1 MSRTMPR
8 FGLAVG
14 CVSFVLTVADTAL
27 WIPIPL
33 LGALVAFV
41 HGAWR
46 FAALTAGLCL
56 CLAITGTPSV
66 ASLPDLFAKPVLLA
80 PFVLLLGLGTWLAF
94 DYRRSRGSIDVPRYP
109 AWVCDIRDRAGV
121 VVGVNSVVIAFGA
134 VMYIPLLP
142 ILGPGWWWE
151 PYARSVD
158 TLFPVATVGTLAAF
172 ACGAWRTATLGSYV
186 FVHARLMFDE
196 SVFLIVGAM
205 LAVVLI
211 WSYRRSASRAAEP
224 V

>member
-1 MSRTMPR
+1 MCWRVRSARR
-8 FGLAVG
+8 
-14 CVSFVLTVADTAL
+14 SSTA
-27 WIPIPL
+27 
-33 LGALVAFV
+33 
-41 HGAWR
+41 R
-46 FAALTAGLCL
+46 Q
-56 CLAITGTPSV
+56 AITGTPSV
-66 ASLPDLFAKPVLLA
+66 ETLPDLFARPVLLA
-80 PFVLLLGLGTWLAF
+80 PFVLLLGLGGWLAF
-94 DYRRSRGSIDVPRYP
+94 DYRLSRASIDVPRYP

-121 VVGVNSVVIAFGA
+121 VVGVNSVVIAVGS

-158 TLFPVATVGTLAAF
+158 TLFPVAIVGTLAAF

-211 WSYRRSASRAAEP
+211 WSYRRSASRAAGP